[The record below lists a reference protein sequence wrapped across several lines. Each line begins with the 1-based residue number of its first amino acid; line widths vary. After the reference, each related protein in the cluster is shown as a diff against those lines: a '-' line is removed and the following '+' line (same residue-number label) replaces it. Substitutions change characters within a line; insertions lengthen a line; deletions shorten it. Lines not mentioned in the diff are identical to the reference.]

1 MGPQQESN
9 VKERGKT
16 VRNQGADVHPQSST
30 QKRSCRVSLGYVVR
44 PPSQEEKSYK
54 THRKQAGPGS
64 MSTISAAPEAK
75 ARRFQVLQTT
85 E

>member
-1 MGPQQESN
+1 MGPHQESN
-9 VKERGKT
+9 IKERGKA

-30 QKRSCRVSLGYVVR
+30 QKRLCRVSLGYVVR
-44 PPSQEEKSYK
+44 PPSQEEKSCK

-64 MSTISAAPEAK
+64 TCTISAAPEAK
-75 ARRFQVLQTT
+75 ARRSQVLQTS